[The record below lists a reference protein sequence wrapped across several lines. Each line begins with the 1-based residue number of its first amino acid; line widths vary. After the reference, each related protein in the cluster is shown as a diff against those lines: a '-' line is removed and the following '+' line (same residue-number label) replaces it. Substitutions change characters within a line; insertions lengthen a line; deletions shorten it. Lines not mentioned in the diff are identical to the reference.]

1 MKIMT
6 NRTFNDLLQQLTN
19 QAVTIDKLLN
29 ENKKLKNENKK
40 LKNDIRCLKNIYSRS
55 DIIFPNTDERG
66 LGDSETP
73 TNYSEK
79 YF

>member
-6 NRTFNDLLQQLTN
+6 NKTFNDLLEQLTS
-19 QAVTIDKLLN
+19 QAVIINDLRN
-29 ENKKLKNENKK
+29 ENKRLKIN
-40 LKNDIRCLKNIYSRS
+40 IRCLKNINFRS

-73 TNYSEK
+73 TDFSEK

>member
-6 NRTFNDLLQQLTN
+6 NKTFNDLLEQLTL
-19 QAVTIDKLLN
+19 QAVIINELRT
-29 ENKKLKNENKK
+29 ENKR
-40 LKNDIRCLKNIYSRS
+40 LKNDIRCLKNINSRS

-73 TNYSEK
+73 TNFSEK
-79 YF
+79 FF